1 MGFNRISALLW
12 WMAHQQVQWNI
23 WNAFSFPQRDLL
35 CPLSVHSDCSTVDY
49 HSLSVVG
56 KKMSIQV
63 VVCLIYS
70 LNCETGFLI
79 HFIIYEMGMYLV
91 CVLINLS
98 ALANVCSWLHTDSKK
113 TGRLG
118 QLLSKLFAKLR
129 GKSWEPTQ
137 TQSASSSLI
146 SSKLIFKVI
155 LVAGIAAG
163 WQYYSGW
170 PPEEP
175 SKRYSL
181 VQYVLK
187 KLQSQIFKEKF
198 SMIDS
203 ARPGFNQF
211 CIIFK
216 WITDNTSATHCQP
229 LNYLIKFKKY
239 KSFLGLHWILDSFMS
254 CQ

>member
-23 WNAFSFPQRDLL
+23 WNAFPFPQRDLL
-35 CPLSVHSDCSTVDY
+35 CPLSVHSDYSTVDY

-56 KKMSIQV
+56 KNISIQV
-63 VVCLIYS
+63 VVCLI
-70 LNCETGFLI
+70 
-79 HFIIYEMGMYLV
+79 HFIIYETGMYLV
-91 CVLINLS
+91 CVLISLS

-118 QLLSKLFAKLR
+118 RLLSKLFAKLR

-137 TQSASSSLI
+137 MQSASSSLI

-187 KLQSQIFKEKF
+187 EI
-198 SMIDS
+198 
-203 ARPGFNQF
+203 A
-211 CIIFK
+211 
-216 WITDNTSATHCQP
+216 ITD
-229 LNYLIKFKKY
+229 F
-239 KSFLGLHWILDSFMS
+239 
-254 CQ
+254 